1 MHQPIYSRKANGKL
15 LLTGEYLVLDG
26 ANALAIP
33 TCFGQTMT
41 ISKSECMTWEARD
54 VFNEIWMQYRHNSE
68 EILDLFLNDLFKN
81 IGSEHTY
88 QSFEFKTKVDFPR
101 EWGLGTS
108 STLIALIADFYKVNP
123 YILNSK
129 LFSGSGY
136 DIACAFASKP
146 ITYQVNDFNNP
157 NIQEVEL
164 KKIITDCIYFVYL
177 GEKQNSK
184 EEIRKYHSTKTIRQS
199 TIDDVSRITQN
210 ILENQTL
217 DHWIEQL
224 EKHEELI
231 SKAIGLKKISETKLL
246 GLPYFSKSLGAWG
259 GDFAMILTN
268 ANLDEVREE
277 LMKFNL
283 ETVISYDDMI
293 FRHH

>member
-1 MHQPIYSRKANGKL
+1 MHHPIYSRKANGKL

-41 ISKSECMTWEARD
+41 ISKSECMTWEAKD
-54 VFNEIWMQYRHNSE
+54 IFDEIWMQYRNTSK
-68 EILDLFLNDLFKN
+68 EILDPFLHDLFKN
-81 IGSEHTY
+81 IGPAHEY
-88 QSFEFKTKVDFPR
+88 RSFEFRTKVDFPR

-108 STLIALIADFYKVNP
+108 STLIALMADFYKVNP
-123 YILNSK
+123 YNLNAK

-146 ITYQVNDFNNP
+146 ITFQINDFNNP
-157 NIQEVEL
+157 NIQKVEL
-164 KKIITDCIYFVYL
+164 KNTITDCVYFVYL

-184 EEIRKYHSTKTIRQS
+184 KEIRKYHSNKTIHQS
-199 TIDDVSRITQN
+199 TIKDISRITQN
-210 ILENQTL
+210 ILDNQTL

-224 EKHEELI
+224 EIHEDLI
-231 SKAIGLKKISETKLL
+231 SKAIGSKKISETKLL

-259 GDFAMILTN
+259 GDFALILTK
-268 ANLDEVREE
+268 ASLDEVKEE

-283 ETVISYDDMI
+283 ETVISFDDMI
-293 FRHH
+293 FRNH

>member
-26 ANALAIP
+26 AHALAIP
-33 TCFGQTMT
+33 TRYGQTMT

-54 VFNEIWMQYRHNSE
+54 LFNKIWMHYTHGTE
-68 EILDLFLNDLFKN
+68 EIQDPFLRELFEN
-81 IGSEHTY
+81 IGSEHDY
-88 QSFEFKTKVDFPR
+88 QNLDFITKVDFPR

-108 STLIALIADFYKVNP
+108 STMLALIADFYKINP

-146 ITYQVNDFNNP
+146 ITYQVYDFNNP

-164 KKIITDCIYFVYL
+164 KKTITDGIYFVYL

-184 EEIRKYHSTKTIRQS
+184 EEIRKYHSKKTIYKS
-199 TIDDVSRITQN
+199 TIDDISKITQN
-210 ILENQTL
+210 IFENQTL
-217 DHWIEQL
+217 DHWIMQL
-224 EKHEELI
+224 EQHERLIASAVGLERI
-231 SKAIGLKKISETKLL
+231 SKTKLR

-259 GDFAMILTN
+259 GDFAMILAN
-268 ANLDEVREE
+268 ANLLEVKEE
-277 LMKFNL
+277 LRKFNL

-293 FRHH
+293 YRQH